1 MPIFGKGAEGPLPPR
16 RSAAIVYPPRGGG
29 RSYYVVL
36 CRTVLV
42 LYDTLYDT
50 VRRVVHPR
58 RVGPR
63 RLVRHCTTRRTLP
76 TRRAPTLC
84 TDAPTRRTMHF
95 RQHSEGEP
103 VTSARSGLSLGIPWT
118 SLRRQRR
125 GTTRLVLF
133 FWVRPLVN
141 WQSPLTKRYSRGIS
155 ESGIRAVQCYD
166 GPTAPLWERT

>member
-76 TRRAPTLC
+76 TRRAPTPC
-84 TDAPTRRTMHF
+84 TTPRRVVQCISDSTPKIPPPQSDQTRDQGAGTSRARCGRWTASPAAGRMSTGARPCGRSTVWPTPTSSRT
-95 RQHSEGEP
+95 S
-103 VTSARSGLSLGIPWT
+103 RS
-118 SLRRQRR
+118 
-125 GTTRLVLF
+125 
-133 FWVRPLVN
+133 
-141 WQSPLTKRYSRGIS
+141 SRGPW
-155 ESGIRAVQCYD
+155 E
-166 GPTAPLWERT
+166 PTTL